1 MKILIVHYRYFIS
14 GGPER
19 YLFNLKEALEA
30 RGHEVI
36 PFSIKNSQ
44 NVKSLYSNYFVE
56 NIGKSDE
63 VFVEKYPKTLRTYI
77 DLVSREFY
85 SFGVKRKLKKLIVDT
100 RPDICYLLV
109 YKRAL
114 SPSVIDACCNMG
126 VPVINR
132 ISDYNPVCGAASLYH
147 EGKFCDACFADADR
161 SLLKKDCVKGSKLFS
176 MMRYFSIKLSEV
188 LKMDRKISGYV
199 CTNGFME
206 EMMMRRGY
214 DSRKLQVVPTFFR
227 EKPEYAVVDKAMR
240 FDFDILR
247 LLYIGNID
255 ESKGIYDLVEAMEI
269 LKRRTSAFHLSIV
282 GGLHEEEN
290 QRMLELLARKRLT
303 GHVTFEP
310 FRSDG
315 RVFEYYLDNHI
326 TVLPARWSENL
337 PNTLIESLYFHR
349 PVIVPQWG
357 SFKYTTDLNVAFY
370 YQALSAKSL
379 ADTLGEIMTNP
390 LLITGKSNACEAFFQ
405 ANFAERTHLDSL
417 LNLFNNTLHNKNEDF

>member
-19 YLFNLKEALEA
+19 YLFNLKDALEA

-44 NVKSLYSNYFVE
+44 NVESSYGSYFVE
-56 NIGKSDE
+56 NIGESDE
-63 VFVEKYPKTLRTYI
+63 VFVDKYPKTLRTYI

-85 SFGVKRKLKKLIVDT
+85 SFGVKRKLKKFIADI

-114 SPSVIDACCNMG
+114 SPSVIDACYDMG
-126 VPVINR
+126 IRVINR

-147 EGKFCDACFADADR
+147 EGKFCDACFSDSDK
-161 SLLKKDCVKGSKLFS
+161 SLLKKHCVKGSKLFS
-176 MMRYFSIKLSEV
+176 TMRYLSIKFSEV
-188 LKMDRKISGYV
+188 LKMDKKISGYV
-199 CTNGFME
+199 CTNGFMK
-206 EMMMRRGY
+206 EMMTRRGY
-214 DSRKLQVVPTFFR
+214 DPRKLQVIPTFFC
-227 EKPEYAVVDKAMR
+227 EKPEYVAVDKAMR
-240 FDFDILR
+240 SDFDILR

-255 ESKGIYDLVEAMEI
+255 ESKGIYDLVEAMAI
-269 LKRRTSAFHLSIV
+269 LKRYTSTFHLSIV
-282 GGLHEEEN
+282 GGLHQEEN
-290 QRMLELLARKRLT
+290 LRMLNLLAQKDLT
-303 GHVTFEP
+303 EHVTFEP

-357 SFKYTTDLNVAFY
+357 SFKYTTDLNIAFY
-370 YQALSAKSL
+370 YQALSVKSL
-379 ADTLGEIMTNP
+379 ADTLGEIMANP
-390 LLITGKSNACEAFFQ
+390 QLITRKSNACEAFFQ

-417 LNLFNNTLHNKNEDF
+417 LSLFNNTLYNKNENF